1 MISSWGW
8 NRASLGWESI
18 EFAVVVV
25 AAADVVDDSAVVGAA
40 DIAVAGASVVVVA
53 ADDIAVMDNFDRM
66 AATDCCHVQLWT
78 IHSRVELESR
88 VVASLAAAVAD
99 CYYSEMALD
108 VDLLDILVIFLD
120 HRRWSF
126 DYYG

>member
-25 AAADVVDDSAVVGAA
+25 AADDVVDDSAVVGAA
-40 DIAVAGASVVVVA
+40 DIASVVVVA

-78 IHSRVELESR
+78 IRSRVELELR

-108 VDLLDILVIFLD
+108 LLDILVIFLD